1 MASGGDIKGFY
12 RQRKK
17 NTTISGGVTKP
28 SAAAS
33 KKKGT
38 VAAKGPSAASVGSGG
53 DPQPPALI
61 SHGSL
66 DVDKEYG
73 PEEEVLRLF
82 DMDMKYGPCLG
93 VTRLERWERAA
104 RLGLHPPAEL
114 EGLLLRHREAGGGGA
129 PAVKL
134 ECLWEGRI

>member
-1 MASGGDIKGFY
+1 EREREMASGGIKGFY

-17 NTTISGGVTKP
+17 APIAGGISKP

-33 KKKGT
+33 SKRKG
-38 VAAKGPSAASVGSGG
+38 AAANKGPSAASVGS
-53 DPQPPALI
+53 DAVRPPTLV

-66 DVDKEYG
+66 DLDDSEYG
-73 PEEEVLRLF
+73 PEEEALRQF
-82 DMDMKYGPCLG
+82 DMDMRYGPCLG

-104 RLGLHPPAEL
+104 TLGLNPPPEL
-114 EGLLLRHREAGGGGA
+114 QGLLRPPLGA
-129 PAVKL
+129 SPAKL